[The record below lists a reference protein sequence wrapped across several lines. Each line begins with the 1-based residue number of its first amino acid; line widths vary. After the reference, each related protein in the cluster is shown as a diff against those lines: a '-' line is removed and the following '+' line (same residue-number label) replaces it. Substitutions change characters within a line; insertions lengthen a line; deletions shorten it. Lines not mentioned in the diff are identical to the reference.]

1 MLKYVHVLGAVV
13 ILGTGIGIAFF
24 MLMAHLTR
32 DADFIGRTA
41 GVVVLADKLFTA
53 SAIVVQPITGYL
65 LAVELGISLHEHWIA
80 LSIALYVLA
89 GMFWLPVVWMQVK
102 MRDLAVDAANS
113 GSALPAHYH
122 RLFRLWFL
130 FGFPGFG
137 SVMLIVWLMISKPS
151 F

>member
-13 ILGTGIGIAFF
+13 ILGTGTGIAFF

-102 MRDLAVDAANS
+102 MRDLAVDAATS
-113 GSALPAHYH
+113 GSALPARYH
-122 RLFRLWFL
+122 RLFRLWLL